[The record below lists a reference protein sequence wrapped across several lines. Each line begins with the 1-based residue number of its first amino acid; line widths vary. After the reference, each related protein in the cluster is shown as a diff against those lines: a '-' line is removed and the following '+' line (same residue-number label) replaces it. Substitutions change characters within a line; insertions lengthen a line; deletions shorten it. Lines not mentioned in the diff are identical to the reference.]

1 MCTAKTENYSGIST
15 GEYFPFSYVTMS
27 HLFLNML
34 AEFLYSH
41 YLRQDIG
48 YLKHWRNFETV
59 DRFFTYIHK
68 KGASAPPKY
77 TPSYLWN
84 RVLG

>member
-27 HLFLNML
+27 YLFLNML

-41 YLRQDIG
+41 YL
-48 YLKHWRNFETV
+48 
-59 DRFFTYIHK
+59 
-68 KGASAPPKY
+68 
-77 TPSYLWN
+77 PSP
-84 RVLG
+84 